1 MKFNITH
8 DFDCDAETY
17 WEIFFDLDYQKDM
30 YSGLGIK
37 ERTVLLFEEDDKEIR
52 RKIKIMPERDLPGAL
67 KSVLRG
73 DLGYIEHNVYHKGQN
88 VMDVRIEPTL
98 MKDRF
103 KMSAVFRVVPL
114 GSARVR
120 REFVGSIDVS
130 VPLLGGQIE
139 KLVMADVRKS
149 YDQAA
154 VTTGC
159 ACPPA
164 PGAAGL
170 APPPSHAT
178 IAPRPRRGRRRWCRL
193 PG

>member
-1 MKFNITH
+1 MKFTIAH
-8 DFDCDAETY
+8 EFDCDAKTY
-17 WEIFFDLDYQKDM
+17 WEIFFNLDYQKDM

-37 ERTVLLFEEDDKEIR
+37 ERTILMFEEDDREIR
-52 RKIKIMPERDLPGAL
+52 RKIKIMPQRDLPAAL

-73 DLGYIEHNVYHKGQN
+73 DLGYIEHNVYHKGKD

-98 MKDRF
+98 MKERF
-103 KMSAVFRVVPL
+103 TMNAEFRVVTL
-114 GSARVR
+114 GPKRVR

-154 VTTGC
+154 LTT
-159 ACPPA
+159 ARW
-164 PGAAGL
+164 
-170 APPPSHAT
+170 
-178 IAPRPRRGRRRWCRL
+178 IAKKTKR
-193 PG
+193 

>member
-1 MKFNITH
+1 MKFTIAH
-8 DFDCDAETY
+8 EFDCNAATY

-30 YSGLGIK
+30 YAELGIR
-37 ERTVLLFEEDDKEIR
+37 ERTVLMFEEDDKEIR

-73 DLGYIEHNVYHKGQN
+73 DLGYIEHNVYHKGRD

-98 MKDRF
+98 MKERF
-103 KMSAVFRVVPL
+103 KMDAVFRVVTL
-114 GSARVR
+114 GPKRVR
-120 REFVGSIDVS
+120 REFTGSIDVS

-154 VTTGC
+154 VTT
-159 ACPPA
+159 ARWITKR
-164 PGAAGL
+164 
-170 APPPSHAT
+170 AT
-178 IAPRPRRGRRRWCRL
+178 R
-193 PG
+193 